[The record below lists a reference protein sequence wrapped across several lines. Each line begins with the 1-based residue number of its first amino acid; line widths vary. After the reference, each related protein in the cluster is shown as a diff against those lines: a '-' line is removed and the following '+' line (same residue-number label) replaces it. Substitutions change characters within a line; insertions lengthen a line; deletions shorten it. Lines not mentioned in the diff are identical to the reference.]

1 MIKITTSPSPTGV
14 TTPSAETTATSVLFD
29 TNVTPSFCASGI
41 LYDSASLIVIEVS
54 PVIKGG
60 FVTVDVV
67 VTVVPV
73 LVVRNCG
80 TIEDIEECVADIFI
94 AIFSSL
100 QSEKTYNGDLKCL
113 VATIAK
119 RSSIDL
125 FRRLSLKNK
134 RTIPIDELEAKLT
147 PFHDE
152 LEHTSERKELK
163 GILLDCVNEL
173 GDPDSSIII
182 NHYYYGR
189 SSVEIASDLKMTTSS
204 VQKRIQRARKN

>member
-1 MIKITTSPSPTGV
+1 MTDSQLKELMKKPKDV
-14 TTPSAETTATSVLFD
+14 WQRA
-29 TNVTPSFCASGI
+29 
-41 LYDSASLIVIEVS
+41 LYDEYCAYVYTIAANKL
-54 PVIKGG
+54 
-60 FVTVDVV
+60 
-67 VTVVPV
+67 
-73 LVVRNCG
+73 RNCG

-100 QSEKTYNGDLKCL
+100 QSEKAYSGDLKYL

-119 RSSIDL
+119 SSSIDL

-152 LEHTSERKELK
+152 LEHASDRKELK

-204 VQKRIQRARKN
+204 VQKRIQRARKKLKSLLFKAGVDAEW

>member
-1 MIKITTSPSPTGV
+1 MTDSQLKELMKKPKDV
-14 TTPSAETTATSVLFD
+14 WQRA
-29 TNVTPSFCASGI
+29 
-41 LYDSASLIVIEVS
+41 LYDEYCAYIYTIAANKL
-54 PVIKGG
+54 
-60 FVTVDVV
+60 
-67 VTVVPV
+67 
-73 LVVRNCG
+73 RNCG

-100 QSEKTYNGDLKCL
+100 QSEKAYSGDLKCL

-152 LEHTSERKELK
+152 LEHASDRKELK
-163 GILLDCVNEL
+163 GILLDFVNEL

-204 VQKRIQRARKN
+204 VQKRIQRARKKLKSLLFKAGVDAEW